1 MVIHDDSP
9 SACGKSVHHQP
20 GYSGEGL
27 SLGTAGL
34 TWIDPHRD
42 SSDSWLVDAM
52 SSTPYWRY
60 EIHYPIL
67 SRSSIDPHSPKEP
80 KDPKQPKTV
89 KRLFCQQIVEDRQPF
104 FQILS
109 KFGVSRVSSLVVVGR
124 SKDESIV
131 SIVWS
136 VMISNHGER
145 LTFWNPW
152 RRDHEHR
159 SDSESQTAREYGASI
174 QKLWKCWNHWMDET
188 CFNFRH

>member
-34 TWIDPHRD
+34 TWIDPPQRFIRFLACGCHVFHTILAIWN
-42 SSDSWLVDAM
+42 SLSDPQS
-52 SSTPYWRY
+52 
-60 EIHYPIL
+60 IL
-67 SRSSIDPHSPKEP
+67 NRSSQPKRT

-131 SIVWS
+131 SIVLVS
-136 VMISNHGER
+136 HDQQ
-145 LTFWNPW
+145 PW
-152 RRDHEHR
+152 
-159 SDSESQTAREYGASI
+159 
-174 QKLWKCWNHWMDET
+174 WKVDFLKSLAKGPWT
-188 CFNFRH
+188 